1 LITASRHWLLLPF
14 IYTAAAAAA
23 AAVYHIIVLRYS
35 VIFFIYLFKLC
46 RLLARPNWT
55 LGLTAFIRPAP
66 RLSPAI
72 EARRAHSTY
81 CRKRFSVWNV
91 PSNRYALFVGRGKCS
106 LFHHPCRFHTGKDG
120 MFSINISGP
129 ISIFCIFIFIFFSL
143 RFFDVGSQIEA
154 HGRTAVVG
162 RVRVGEPTPNWSSD
176 RSLGGEFGTTS
187 LRAVPPPVLH
197 GQLAARRVA

>member
-1 LITASRHWLLLPF
+1 MILDYGPDIGCCCRSFILLLLLLLL
-14 IYTAAAAAA
+14 Y
-23 AAVYHIIVLRYS
+23 IIVLM
-35 VIFFIYLFKLC
+35 IFCNFFFIYLFKLC

-72 EARRAHSTY
+72 EARRAHSTC

-120 MFSINISGP
+120 MFPINISGP
-129 ISIFCIFIFIFFSL
+129 ISIFVFLFFKIFF
-143 RFFDVGSQIEA
+143 F
-154 HGRTAVVG
+154 
-162 RVRVGEPTPNWSSD
+162 
-176 RSLGGEFGTTS
+176 
-187 LRAVPPPVLH
+187 
-197 GQLAARRVA
+197 LAIL